1 MLLHTACCCCC
12 CRHYEKYIFLSP
24 STFLCL
30 NTLIGCCFNADLK
43 AISQHYTDS
52 ANNAV
57 AAAKYVF
64 SQILLHSVAWLL
76 LHNYFLSFLLPFRI
90 LLCQYINWWLLERY
104 YRLYSTNKIE
114 GWYWRQDRYDVSMI
128 VGVSDSSQCYPS
140 AGERMRESLEN
151 WVADDNVSTSVLQ
164 HTLHTLMITSCRG
177 LDRDHLWSSMG
188 GRSIGW

>member
-1 MLLHTACCCCC
+1 MLIWKQFPSIIPTLLIMLWRQPNMCFPKYFFTLWLGCC
-12 CRHYEKYIFLSP
+12 YTIIFFLSYCH
-24 STFLCL
+24 SAFFCV
-30 NTLIGCCFNADLK
+30 NTSID
-43 AISQHYTDS
+43 
-52 ANNAV
+52 
-57 AAAKYVF
+57 
-64 SQILLHSVAWLL
+64 
-76 LHNYFLSFLLPFRI
+76 
-90 LLCQYINWWLLERY
+90 WLLERY